1 MPDTTTHPG
10 IQSEIETLR
19 TEIRQLQVNLANLTD
34 SVRGVV
40 RAGSAEA
47 IDRVNDNAEKAWS
60 EVKGM
65 AEGLTRQ
72 VEERPVTAMISA
84 FSIGMLLGLL
94 FTNRRA

>member
-47 IDRVNDNAEKAWS
+47 IDRVNDTAEKAWS
-60 EVKGM
+60 EAKGM
-65 AEGLTRQ
+65 AEGLAHQ
-72 VEERPVTAMISA
+72 VEEKPLTAMISA